1 MSSVLITGAT
11 GFIGGHLADRFLAKG
26 DKVRAIVRPGN
37 VHAKEL
43 VQKGVEVIRG
53 DIRDE
58 RHVNRVMSGVDIVIH
73 CAAVVTDWAP
83 KKEYEEVTVGGTRNI
98 CRAATRED
106 VKRVVHISTNDVF
119 GLSEETIMDESHPK
133 RRWREPYPDY
143 KIKAE
148 EICWLYH
155 EEQRM
160 PLTVIYPCWVYGKND
175 YTFVADLADAI
186 IKKDLIFWR
195 RHATIW
201 PTYID
206 NLVDLI
212 VTVSEDDRA
221 VGNGYLAH
229 DGESVTLQDFCRK
242 IAETLNVPVVTTH
255 IPFSAAYAFAVL
267 QETLNRA
274 FRRKKRPL
282 LTTYIVKNLGSRL
295 RFSIRKA
302 QAELEWRP
310 EVPFEEGIE
319 RTMAWLKTVDINL
332 LKTK

>member
-1 MSSVLITGAT
+1 MSHVLITGAT
-11 GFIGGHLADRFLAKG
+11 GFIGGHLVDRFLAKG

-43 VQKGVEVIRG
+43 VQRGVEVVRG

-58 RHVNRVMSGVDIVIH
+58 RHVNRVMSGIDIVIH
-73 CAAVVTDWAP
+73 GAAVVTDWAP
-83 KKEYEEVTVGGTRNI
+83 RKEYEEVTVGGTRNI

-106 VKRVVHISTNDVF
+106 VKRLVHISTNDVF
-119 GLSEETIMDESHPK
+119 GLSEKAIMDESYPK
-133 RRWREPYPDY
+133 KRWGEHYPDY

-155 EEQRM
+155 EEQRL
-160 PLTVIYPCWVYGKND
+160 PLTVVYPCWVYGKND
-175 YTFVADLADAI
+175 FTFVADLADAI
-186 IKKDLIFWR
+186 LKKELMFWR
-195 RHATIW
+195 RYATIW

-212 VTVSEDDRA
+212 VKVSEDDRA

-242 IAETLNVPVVTTH
+242 IAETLNVPIITTH
-255 IPFSAAYAFAVL
+255 IPFAAAYAFAVI
-267 QETLNRA
+267 QETLNRI
-274 FRRKKRPL
+274 FRRTKRPL

-295 RFSIRKA
+295 RFSIWKA
-302 QAELEWRP
+302 QSELEWRP

-319 RTMAWLKTVDINL
+319 RTMAWLKTIDVNR